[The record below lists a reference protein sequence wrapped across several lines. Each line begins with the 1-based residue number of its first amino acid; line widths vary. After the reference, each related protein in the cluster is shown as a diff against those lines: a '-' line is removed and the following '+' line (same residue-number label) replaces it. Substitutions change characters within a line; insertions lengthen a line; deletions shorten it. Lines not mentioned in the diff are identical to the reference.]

1 MPPRPWL
8 LRLTVTTALCS
19 QALLGGSADATNVT
33 LNQDGVLLI
42 DGRETFSIG
51 FSNGPPPGSV
61 TPWGTGGLAELA
73 AAGGT
78 LIRTGTNGTM
88 GWDEECIARERV
100 WQAAAA
106 EAGVCA
112 CTCRVSCPLAPL
124 VCSDKT
130 DPVGAQACFAGRFF
144 ASLRRRR
151 RQRKPRC

>member
-1 MPPRPWL
+1 MQVLDGNTTRAAAMPRPRL
-8 LRLTVTTALCS
+8 LLPIVTAALFS
-19 QALLGGSADATNVT
+19 QTLLGGSADATNVT

-78 LIRTGTNGTM
+78 LIRTGANGTM
-88 GWDEECIARERV
+88 GWDDECIGRERV

-106 EAGVCA
+106 EAGVCVRVYCA
-112 CTCRVSCPLAPL
+112 RVSYFSIC
-124 VCSDKT
+124 
-130 DPVGAQACFAGRFF
+130 
-144 ASLRRRR
+144 
-151 RQRKPRC
+151 